1 MAFDTIQPNNGPV
14 PPQEGGITM
23 RDRLKSEMIH
33 GAALVLLGFKKDD
46 FEEEEEVAEESSPS
60 LPPLPPLP
68 FRPLRNDIEFH
79 LREINKNEREKK
91 IEENRKLLMLKM
103 EVLKTFLNNKEKNV
117 EEKDI
122 IDALFFSSKMTPEER
137 VKRFLVYCR
146 EKEEAEIIRKK
157 LIEEAESTRMKSL
170 EDVIISAA
178 AILSGVRGDSAEE
191 ARKDI
196 INMIG
201 TDPVVRVEIDNI
213 LNKGN
218 KSHRE
223 LGKELLEYLRERKKV
238 INQG

>member
-23 RDRLKSEMIH
+23 REKLKKEMIH
-33 GAALVLLGFKKDD
+33 GAALVLLGFKDD
-46 FEEEEEVAEESSPS
+46 FEEEVTKDSP
-60 LPPLPPLP
+60 
-68 FRPLRNDIEFH
+68 PLRNDIEFH

-223 LGKELLEYLRERKKV
+223 LGKELLEYLRERKK
-238 INQG
+238 GKHLGKS